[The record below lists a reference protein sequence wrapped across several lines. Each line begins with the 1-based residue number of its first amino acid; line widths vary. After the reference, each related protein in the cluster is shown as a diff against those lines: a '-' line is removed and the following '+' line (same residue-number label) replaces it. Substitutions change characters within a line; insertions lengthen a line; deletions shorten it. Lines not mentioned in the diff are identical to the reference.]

1 MFCRYCGKQIP
12 DNAKFCPKCGKSL
25 APSAPAPQPAAA
37 PQPEVPRPDPVPV
50 TLPAA
55 DSAPQPAAATQPEAP
70 RPDPA
75 PVPPPAAD
83 SAPQPEADSAP
94 ANAGEEEFAASQP
107 AEDPAPAK
115 KSGRAPKIIAVC
127 VVLLAMIAAGG
138 FGALYFLNS
147 SAYNKELEAGGSYLD
162 DGEYQDAIL
171 AYQAALEKKPGDV
184 QAALGLARAYLC
196 DGRHNMA
203 KGVLSDLRLS
213 ESDPR
218 YEEYA
223 KLLALS
229 RLELEVKDVDVSA
242 FPTVA
247 VSLGSMGD
255 LSLSP
260 EQFVLREN
268 GETREIDS
276 VEAVSGG
283 ARLVYL
289 AEDTEYSDEAREFDL
304 TFTAEKIA
312 FRTDGGY
319 RTPHFEPAK
328 LILVSSDVS
337 AYPMVRLYFRAETTS
352 GETIPGLTKN
362 SFVIRERLQGEEYLS
377 REVHSV
383 APLEGNAG
391 LNIDLVADKSDSIST
406 TDMGKIKNAMK
417 QFVNSLHYEVGDRA
431 EVLAFD
437 TVVQQMCGY
446 TNNASLL
453 VNGIDNMSTDGMTA
467 LYDAIYDGVTH
478 AALQGGAR
486 CVIAFTDG
494 QDNVS
499 RHSVS
504 EVIGYANTKQVP
516 VYIIG
521 VGGSVEASTLRTIAA
536 NTGGRYWY
544 IDDLYDL
551 EEIFNQIYAEQ
562 KELYVVEYESD
573 SALDSY
579 AAREVDVSVSGSG
592 YRTSAN
598 MSFTPVR
605 SINDGGASHT
615 SRYELIQ
622 ESLSWE
628 EASQRCQEMGGHLAT
643 ITSQDEMDRLVQMA
657 EAAGVKYVWLGGT
670 TSHDDAGNVF
680 GHWVTG
686 EEFTYQAWSVGEPS
700 RVDLDGTEEWYI
712 MLWNIP
718 SLGGWA
724 WNDQRNDPAAAVV
737 SMAKDMAFICEF
749 ES

>member
-1 MFCRYCGKQIP
+1 MFCRFCGKQIP

-25 APSAPAPQPAAA
+25 TPPAPAAA
-37 PQPEVPRPDPVPV
+37 PQPDPVP
-50 TLPAA
+50 
-55 DSAPQPAAATQPEAP
+55 APQPAPDPAPQPAVVSAPQSTPAPQPEAP
-70 RPDPA
+70 RPEASQPTPA
-75 PVPPPAAD
+75 PQLE
-83 SAPQPEADSAP
+83 APQPEAAP
-94 ANAGEEEFAASQP
+94 APTYTGEGESAAPQP
-107 AEDPAPAK
+107 AAEPAPAK
-115 KSGRAPKIIAVC
+115 KSRRAPLIIALC
-127 VVLLAMIAAGG
+127 LALLAFIAAGG
-138 FGALYFLNS
+138 FGVLYFLNS
-147 SAYNKELEAGGSYLD
+147 RAYSKELEAGGSYLD

-184 QAALGLARAYLC
+184 RASLGLARAYLC
-196 DGRHNMA
+196 DGRQNMA
-203 KGVLSDLRLS
+203 KGVLSDLQLS
-213 ESDPR
+213 ESDPQ

-229 RLELEVKDVDVSA
+229 RLELEVEDVDVSA
-242 FPTVA
+242 FPTIT

-255 LSLSP
+255 IALSP
-260 EQFVLREN
+260 DQFILLEN

-276 VEAVSGG
+276 VETVSGG
-283 ARLVYL
+283 AQLVYF
-289 AEDTEYSDEAREFDL
+289 AEDTENSDEARKFDL
-304 TFTAEKIA
+304 TFTTDKIA
-312 FRTDGGY
+312 FQTNGSY
-319 RTPHFEPAK
+319 RTPHFEPAN
-328 LILVSSDVS
+328 LTLVSSDVS
-337 AYPMVRLYFRAETTS
+337 AYPLVRLYFRAETVS

-362 SFVIRERLQGEEYLS
+362 SFVIRERLQGGEYLS

-406 TDMGKIKNAMK
+406 TDMGKIKNVMK

-437 TVVQQMCGY
+437 TVVQQMCSY

-467 LYDAIYDGVTH
+467 LYDAIYDGTTH

-494 QDNVS
+494 MDNRS
-499 RHSVS
+499 RHSVN
-504 EVIGYANTKQVP
+504 EVISYANAKQVP

-536 NTGGRYWY
+536 STGGRYWY

-551 EEIFNQIYAEQ
+551 EEIFNQIYTEQ

-573 SALDSY
+573 SSLDSY
-579 AAREVDVSVSGSG
+579 ATRQVDVSVSGGG
-592 YRTSAN
+592 YRTSAD

-615 SRYELIQ
+615 SRYELIR

-643 ITSQDEMDRLVQMA
+643 ITSQDEMDQLVQMA

-686 EEFTYQAWSVGEPS
+686 EDFTYQAWSDGEPS

-718 SLGGWA
+718 SLGGWT
-724 WNDQRNDPAAAVV
+724 WNDQRNDPAAAVAA
-737 SMAKDMAFICEF
+737 MAKDMAFICEF